1 MTDADARLKA
11 LLAEAP
17 PPAMDARFRLE
28 VLERIERRRAGGRLA
43 VVLGAGVI
51 ATAAVAAI
59 SPQLDQI
66 VSPTLLM
73 VAGSMMAT
81 GATVWGV
88 MQMRQPI

>member
-11 LLAEAP
+11 LLVEAP

-28 VLERIERRRAGGRLA
+28 VLERIERRQAAGKLA
-43 VVLGAGVI
+43 ILLVVGIA
-51 ATAAVAAI
+51 ATAAMAAI
-59 SPQLDQI
+59 SPQLDQML
-66 VSPTLLM
+66 SPTLLTAAGLM
-73 VAGSMMAT
+73 VAT